1 MSNLY
6 KRAGSPNWMMRF
18 TDEHG
23 KDIRRST
30 RTKNHTAAQLMLTE
44 EVRNVELRR
53 AGINAP
59 SAVASREDIG
69 KLALRFEADQL
80 RAGIAPRWAKQQRE
94 KLQRLIRERGIRSI
108 NELTADLLI
117 DYRDRELAGL
127 AIGTQE
133 KYILAVSSF
142 CKWALQQR
150 PPLIAANPAPHAMPR
165 QTRRQA
171 SIRKYQNYRR
181 PLTEH
186 EVPRLLGAEP
196 ELAYMRPVWHRFR
209 KPLYTVAMGTGLR
222 RETLEEIVVEMIR
235 LDAPSPFIAIPPELM
250 KSGRPLNMPLADPAV
265 RDAVETLVSHA
276 YARSPKH
283 RKYTGRPFAPVPD
296 VSSTFNADLER
307 AGIPLIDALGYR
319 VDFHSL
325 RQTFGTRLA
334 LAGKSIFEVA
344 ELMDHA
350 SIETTRKLYAQVG
363 LTGNEH
369 RLSGVPSLRLVRDE
383 DENNVPR
390 SVPSV

>member
-6 KRAGSPNWMMRF
+6 KRPGSPNWMMRF

-30 RTKNHTAAQLMLTE
+30 RTRNHTAAQLMLAE

-69 KLALRFEADQL
+69 RLVLRFEAEQL

-94 KLQRLIRERGIRSI
+94 KLQRMIRERALRTI
-108 NELTADLLI
+108 NEITTDMLI
-117 DYRDRELAGL
+117 DYRQRELAGL

-133 KYILAVSSF
+133 KYMLAVSSF
-142 CKWALQQR
+142 CKWALRQR
-150 PPLIAANPAPHAMPR
+150 PPLIAANPAPEAMPR

-171 SIRKYQNYRR
+171 SIRKYQSYRR
-181 PLTEH
+181 PLTEC
-186 EVPRLLGAEP
+186 EGRRLLGAEP
-196 ELAYMRPVWHRFR
+196 EAGYMRIVWHRFR

-222 RETLEEIVVEMIR
+222 RETLERIVVAMIR

-250 KSGRPLNMPLADPAV
+250 KSGRPLNMPVADPAV

-276 YARSPKH
+276 YTRSAKH
-283 RKYTGRPFAPVPD
+283 AKYNGRPFAPVPD
-296 VSSTFNADLER
+296 VQSTFNGDLQR
-307 AGIPLIDALGYR
+307 AGIPLVDDLGYR

-344 ELMDHA
+344 ELMDHS

-363 LTGNEH
+363 LNGTEH
-369 RLSGVPSLRLVRDE
+369 RLDGVPSLRLVGDD
-383 DENNVPR
+383 DENTVPR